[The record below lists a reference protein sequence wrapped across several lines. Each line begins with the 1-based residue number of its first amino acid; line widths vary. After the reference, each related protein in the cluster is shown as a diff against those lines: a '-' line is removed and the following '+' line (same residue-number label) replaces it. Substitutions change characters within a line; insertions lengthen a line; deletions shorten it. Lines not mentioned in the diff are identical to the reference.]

1 MDPRGDAY
9 EFTDQTR
16 RQARGLAIMRRFAAA
31 SVLLI
36 ATTPGALAQEMADR
50 VVINGYTNFEF
61 SKQLSKEGNGDKNG
75 SFDADQ
81 FDLVFNITVSERVRV
96 AADLSWEHGTATEDG
111 RGNQALEYGFV
122 EYAISDKLKLRFGK
136 MFTPFGVFNEIHTAK
151 PAFLTVKEAA
161 SLNKNDRIV
170 DGGFL
175 FYPRWGAGIAAHG
188 DGVIGGKDVS
198 YDVLVANGEQE
209 DTNPFE
215 EDENSSKSVTAR
227 VRVDAT
233 ENLRVGYSF
242 YRDKL
247 SSPAYTTLQS
257 HGFEAELNFT
267 RVRVLGELAFGSL
280 GHKAGGSQR
289 QLGWYIQP
297 SYHLKNG
304 WTPYLR
310 FEKVSPNRDL
320 KDVGGR
326 DFIIG
331 VNIELSKNFQLK
343 VENNDF
349 RGGSKSSLAQY
360 KGRGYHELK
369 AALVLGF

>member
-1 MDPRGDAY
+1 MS
-9 EFTDQTR
+9 
-16 RQARGLAIMRRFAAA
+16 GLAQPLFKTAPPARLSRWVALALGTLLWTGPAA
-31 SVLLI
+31 
-36 ATTPGALAQEMADR
+36 AQEMADR
-50 VVINGYTNFEF
+50 IVINGYTNFEF
-61 SKQLSKEGNGDKNG
+61 SKQLSKEGGGDKTG

-81 FDLVFNITVSERVRV
+81 FDLVLNITVSERVRV

-122 EYAISDKLKLRFGK
+122 EYAVSNGLKLRFGK

-170 DGGFL
+170 GGGFL

-188 DGVIGGKDVS
+188 DGVVGGKDIT
-198 YDVLVANGEQE
+198 YDVLVANGDQTEA
-209 DTNPFE
+209 NPFE

-227 VRVDAT
+227 LRVDVN
-233 ENLRVGYSF
+233 EKLRVGYSF
-242 YRDKL
+242 YRDHL
-247 SSPAYTTLQS
+247 SSSVFRTLQS
-257 HGFEAELNFT
+257 HGFEGELNLT
-267 RVRVLGELAFGSL
+267 RLRILGEVAFGTRTL
-280 GHKAGGSQR
+280 QAGGSQK

-297 SYHLKNG
+297 SYHLRNG

-310 FEKVSPNRDL
+310 LDHVNPNRRL
-320 KDVGGR
+320 SDVGGR
-326 DFIIG
+326 DFIAG
-331 VNIELSKNFQLK
+331 LNIELSKNFQLK
-343 VENNDF
+343 IENNDF
-349 RGGSKSSLAQY
+349 RGGSKSTLAKY